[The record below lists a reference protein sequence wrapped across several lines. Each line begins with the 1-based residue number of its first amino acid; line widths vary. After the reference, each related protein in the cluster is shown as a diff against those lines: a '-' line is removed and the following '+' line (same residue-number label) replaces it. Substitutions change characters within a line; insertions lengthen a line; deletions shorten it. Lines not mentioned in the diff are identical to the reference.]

1 MNSYGSRYVLIVAG
15 EASGDLHGAN
25 LVKAMK
31 DIDRDIMFR
40 GIGGD
45 KMVLA
50 GVDIVTHASQM
61 AAVGLTEVFSR
72 TGAILSAYFRMRAI
86 LKKEKPDLLILI
98 DYPGFNIS
106 LAGAAKKFG
115 VPVLYYISPQ
125 LWAWRSG
132 RVHKLAKRV
141 ERMAVILPFE
151 KDFYLKAGADLPVE
165 YVGHPLMDQVPLFM
179 NRMAI
184 EKEYEIKKEDT
195 VIALMPGSRDEEV
208 AKLLPVMLEAAGI
221 ISSRVQNLKCIIPVA
236 PTISLDHIK
245 RLIQGSRLNIIT
257 TGKGVYRALKVSDLA
272 IVASGTATLET
283 AIMGVPMIITYRMS
297 PLSYSIAKRVV
308 NVPYVGLVNLVAGE
322 EVAPELLQENVRPD
336 IIAEK
341 AIGILCDEN
350 RKREIKDKLARVTE
364 SLGGPGA
371 SKRTAQL
378 AFGLMKGE
386 VQHQLTP
393 AFKG

>member
-1 MNSYGSRYVLIVAG
+1 MTNNYGSKYILIVAG

-25 LVKAMK
+25 LVRAMK

-45 KMVLA
+45 KMVIA

-61 AAVGLTEVFSR
+61 AAVGFTEVFSR
-72 TGAILSAYFRMRAI
+72 TGTIISAYFRLRAI

-98 DYPGFNIS
+98 DYPGFNIH
-106 LAGAAKKFG
+106 LAGAARKFG

-125 LWAWRSG
+125 LWAWKSG
-132 RVHKLAKRV
+132 RVHKLEKRV
-141 ERMAVILPFE
+141 DRMAVILPFE
-151 KDFYLKAGADLPVE
+151 KDYYLKTGTDLPVE
-165 YVGHPLMDQVPLFM
+165 YVGHPLMDQVPADL
-179 NRMAI
+179 NREVI
-184 EKEYEIKKEDT
+184 EKEFGIKAGEN

-208 AKLLPVMLEAAGI
+208 SKLLPDMLEAARI
-221 ISSRVQNLKCIIPVA
+221 ISSNVPNLKCIIPVA
-236 PTISLDHIK
+236 PTISQDHIK
-245 RLIQGSRLNIIT
+245 NVIQGSRLNIIT
-257 TGKGVYRALKVSDLA
+257 TSKGVYRALKVSDLA

-283 AIMGVPMIITYRMS
+283 AIMGVPMIITYRIS
-297 PLSYSIAKRVV
+297 PLSFSIAKRVV

-322 EVAPELLQENVRPD
+322 EVATELLQENVRPD
-336 IIAEK
+336 IIAER
-341 AIGILCDEN
+341 ALAILCDDV
-350 RKREIKDKLARVTE
+350 KKKEIKDKLARVTD

-386 VQHQLTP
+386 FSTH
-393 AFKG
+393 

>member
-45 KMVLA
+45 KMVIA
-50 GVDIVTHASQM
+50 GVEIVTHASQM

-72 TGAILSAYFRMRAI
+72 SGAIISSYFRMRSI
-86 LKKEKPDLLILI
+86 LKREKPDLLILI

-132 RVHKLAKRV
+132 RVKKLAKRV
-141 ERMAVILPFE
+141 DRMAVILPFE
-151 KDFYLKAGADLPVE
+151 KDFYLKTGADIPVE
-165 YVGHPLMDQVPLFM
+165 YVGHPLMDQVPLSM

-184 EKEYEIKKEDT
+184 EKEFSLKKEET

-208 AKLLPVMLEAAGI
+208 SKLLPVMLEAAGI
-221 ISSRVQNLKCIIPVA
+221 ISSRVPNLKCIIPVA
-236 PTISLDHIK
+236 PTISQDHIK
-245 RLIQGSRLNIIT
+245 RMIRGSRLNVIT
-257 TGKGVYRALKVSDLA
+257 TAKGVYRALKVSDLA
-272 IVASGTATLET
+272 LVASGTATLET
-283 AIMGVPMIITYRMS
+283 AIMGVPMIVTYRMS
-297 PLSYSIAKRVV
+297 KISYSIAKRWLRSRM
-308 NVPYVGLVNLVAGE
+308 PGLSTLWQGKR
-322 EVAPELLQENVRPD
+322 LRPSFYRRMFAL
-336 IIAEK
+336 I
-341 AIGILCDEN
+341 
-350 RKREIKDKLARVTE
+350 
-364 SLGGPGA
+364 S
-371 SKRTAQL
+371 
-378 AFGLMKGE
+378 
-386 VQHQLTP
+386 
-393 AFKG
+393 

>member
-45 KMVLA
+45 KMVIA
-50 GVDIVTHASQM
+50 GVDIVTHSSQM

-72 TGAILSAYFRMRAI
+72 SGAILTSYFRMRSI
-86 LKKEKPDLLILI
+86 LKKEQPDLLILI

-106 LAGAAKKFG
+106 LAGAAKRFG

-125 LWAWRSG
+125 LWAWRSS
-132 RVHKLAKRV
+132 RVKKLAKRV
-141 ERMAVILPFE
+141 DRMAVILPFE
-151 KDFYLKAGADLPVE
+151 KEFYLKTGADIPVE
-165 YVGHPLMDQVPLFM
+165 YVGHPLMDQVPSFM

-184 EKEYEIKKEDT
+184 EKEFGIKGGDN
-195 VIALMPGSRDEEV
+195 VITLMPGSRDEEV
-208 AKLLPVMLEAAGI
+208 SKLLPVMLEAARI
-221 ISSRVQNLKCIIPVA
+221 ISFRLSNLKCIIPVA
-236 PTISLDHIK
+236 PTISQDHVK
-245 RLIQGSRLNIIT
+245 RIAQGSRLNIVI
-257 TGKGVYRALKVSDLA
+257 TGKGVYRALNVSDLA

-297 PLSYSIAKRVV
+297 PISYAIAKRVV
-308 NVPYVGLVNLVAGE
+308 KVPYAGLVNLVAGE
-322 EVAPELLQENVRPD
+322 EVAPELLQEDVRPD

-350 RKREIKDKLARVTE
+350 RKKEIKDKLARVTE

-378 AFGLMKGE
+378 AFEMMKG
-386 VQHQLTP
+386 
-393 AFKG
+393 GI

>member
-45 KMVLA
+45 KMVIA
-50 GVDIVTHASQM
+50 GVDIVAHASQM

-72 TGAILSAYFRMRAI
+72 SGAILGSYFRMRSI

-98 DYPGFNIS
+98 DYPGFNIR
-106 LAGAAKKFG
+106 LAGVARKSG

-132 RVHKLAKRV
+132 RVHKLAKSV
-141 ERMAVILPFE
+141 DRMAVILPFE
-151 KDFYLKAGADLPVE
+151 KDFYLKTGTDLPVE

-179 NRMAI
+179 NRDTI
-184 EKEYEIKKEDT
+184 EKEFGIKSGDSI
-195 VIALMPGSRDEEV
+195 IALLPGSRDQEV
-208 AKLLPVMLEAAGI
+208 SKLLPVMLEAARI

-236 PTISLDHIK
+236 PTISQDHVK
-245 RLIQGSRLNIIT
+245 RITQGSRLNIVL

-272 IVASGTATLET
+272 LVASGTATLET
-283 AIMGVPMIITYRMS
+283 AIMGVPMIVTYRMS
-297 PLSYSIAKRVV
+297 PVSYSIAKRVV
-308 NVPYVGLVNLVAGE
+308 KVPYVGLVNLVAGE
-322 EVAPELLQENVRPD
+322 EVAPELLQGDVRPD

-341 AIGILCDEN
+341 AIGILCDDN
-350 RKREIKDKLARVTE
+350 RKREIRDKLARVTE

-371 SKRTAQL
+371 SKRTARI
-378 AFGLMKGE
+378 AFEIIKGGFST
-386 VQHQLTP
+386 L
-393 AFKG
+393 